1 MSQKVSFININ
12 YIFFILINYKGIG
25 FIKKKGKNKIILL
38 EKDFLLKNIIE
49 LKENNINMNEEK
61 KKYELLKKELK
72 NVNKMIRETD
82 NILKKINKH
91 IFILPSDIIGND
103 KYHNYIVIK
112 SDDDTSPN
120 IKIIN
125 EDDSED
131 NDLNNYIHEELTKED
146 LKNNNNNHINDYS
159 DKMLYNDNRDNKTQ
173 LQSNIIKDNP
183 LPPMELFLI
192 SSQGRIIDYNNALN
206 NFYIYFK

>member
-1 MSQKVSFININ
+1 M
-12 YIFFILINYKGIG
+12 
-25 FIKKKGKNKIILL
+25 L

-49 LKENNINMNEEK
+49 LKENNINMNEEKK

-146 LKNNNNNHINDYS
+146 LKNNNNNYINDYS

-206 NFYIYFK
+206 NFYIFLK